1 MEFLPIY
8 GVAGFCLL
16 NHRNILNLYDRTK
29 DLHSLSTDV
38 FLTSEQIARRKATI
52 REIAENLETPVIPIL
67 REPLQALEQ
76 DCTKEELMILKYN
89 LQTLKLKRHLF
100 SLRGIEGLY
109 NGCNNQMTIIKDNL
123 ITKIH
128 ESYHAATCMTS
139 VGGNGVMGFLQENFV
154 TKKNIGCGLNEGY
167 TESLCKCDQPAY
179 SKTVALIPLIE
190 AFYDDPSTLRGNY
203 FDCDLPAVISYF
215 SQIEGREKALEL
227 ISIIDRLTIHQAS
240 PSWGNKACQYE
251 LMARSNLCSKYEKW
265 SGKSHQ
271 EEQFFTKAML
281 DEPEVQKLILAK

>member
-1 MEFLPIY
+1 
-8 GVAGFCLL
+8 
-16 NHRNILNLYDRTK
+16 
-29 DLHSLSTDV
+29 
-38 FLTSEQIARRKATI
+38 
-52 REIAENLETPVIPIL
+52 
-67 REPLQALEQ
+67 
-76 DCTKEELMILKYN
+76 MI
-89 LQTLKLKRHLF
+89 
-100 SLRGIEGLY
+100 
-109 NGCNNQMTIIKDNL
+109 NQL
-123 ITKIH
+123 I
-128 ESYHAATCMTS
+128 
-139 VGGNGVMGFLQENFV
+139 
-154 TKKNIGCGLNEGY
+154 
-167 TESLCKCDQPAY
+167 
-179 SKTVALIPLIE
+179 LIPLIE